1 MSVKI
6 PEAALR
12 EEWHKYCDYLGF
24 LILEDAI
31 LIKSRR
37 LSMAAQKLP

>member
-1 MSVKI
+1 MKI
-6 PEAALR
+6 LEDALR
-12 EEWHKYCDYLGF
+12 EEWLKYCDYLGF
-24 LILEDAI
+24 LILEVAV